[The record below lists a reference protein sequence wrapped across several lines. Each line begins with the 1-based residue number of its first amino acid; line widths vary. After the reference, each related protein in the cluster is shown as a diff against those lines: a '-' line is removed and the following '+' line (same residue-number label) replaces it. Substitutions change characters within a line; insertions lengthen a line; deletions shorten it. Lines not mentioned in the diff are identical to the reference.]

1 MTATSIVGYI
11 AGVSMVFSIGYFLGS
26 LVSTSRWLSYN
37 WKVLRWDDNILG
49 YRVSPCPADAVERSS
64 MLMLV
69 ELDGETA
76 ELLVRKD

>member
-11 AGVSMVFSIGYFLGS
+11 IAVAVVFSIGYFLGS
-26 LVSTSRWLSYN
+26 LVSTSRWVSYS

-49 YRVSPCPADAVERSS
+49 YRVSPCPADAARRSR

-76 ELLVRKD
+76 ELLARKD